1 MLRLYEGTEWEQ
13 YEKMLN
19 KQKLV
24 DLMKELKKQETL
36 NEFWRDVTPKDKE
49 DSLDKIVMTFD
60 LNKNEI
66 KMQSDK
72 KNVNGEPLYEWTL
85 ESETGEIVEATRQQ
99 DATKEKIIER

>member
-1 MLRLYEGTEWEQ
+1 
-13 YEKMLN
+13 
-19 KQKLV
+19 
-24 DLMKELKKQETL
+24 
-36 NEFWRDVTPKDKE
+36 
-49 DSLDKIVMTFD
+49 MTFD